1 MLEKHAK
8 ESRVIERLDKIGLY
22 NYFNNLKV
30 VFNVNVT
37 IQGFERLWDL
47 VNLNY
52 LILLKVL

>member
-8 ESRVIERLDKIGLY
+8 ESRVTFVFERLDKIGLY

-37 IQGFERLWDL
+37 IQGFERL
-47 VNLNY
+47 
-52 LILLKVL
+52 